1 MSVLRLVL
9 VTVLAVA
16 GCSKSEP
23 PQPPP
28 APTAKTKDP
37 ATARNLVASG
47 AVVIDVRTADEYAAG
62 HLPNA
67 TNIPVQEVSA
77 RLSEVEALVGGNKAR
92 PIVVY
97 CAAGGRAAKAKIALD
112 DAGFSHVVNGGGLDD
127 LQ

>member
-9 VTVLAVA
+9 VTVLVVA

-37 ATARNLVASG
+37 AAARNLIASG
-47 AVVIDVRTADEYAAG
+47 AIVIDVRTADEYAAG

-67 TNIPVQEVSA
+67 TNIPVQDVAA

-97 CAAGGRAAKAKIALD
+97 CAAGGRAAKAKTTLD
-112 DAGFSHVVNGGGLDD
+112 GAGFSHVVNGGGLDD